1 MKGMDS
7 NNISS
12 SNNNVLKGRLSH
24 KLTTMVLYITEITM
38 TSVTKTT
45 DKVRLETLENS
56 ALTKQN
62 NFSNVV

>member
-12 SNNNVLKGRLSH
+12 SSNNVLKGRLSH
-24 KLTTMVLYITEITM
+24 KLTKIILNITEITM

-56 ALTKQN
+56 AGDT
-62 NFSNVV
+62 FSHRN